1 MSVCVV
7 ITSELAALHANEIDV
22 EAFANRDD
30 AVAWIEQQIAE
41 KRATYHLDESDVD
54 GWYVEI
60 DGPSHTIQ
68 YDTRE
73 CTVR

>member
-41 KRATYHLDESDVD
+41 KRATYHL
-54 GWYVEI
+54 
-60 DGPSHTIQ
+60 Q
-68 YDTRE
+68 
-73 CTVR
+73 